1 MKTVSRF
8 LTLLAVLAAALMAL
22 TATTASAAD
31 ADGTN
36 SAGACAEATEIVVF
50 ELELGDRAETSN
62 REGGRTVGAC
72 EVTEILARLSGRAQS
87 EGAQSEGA
95 QSEGAQNKGALD
107 EGAQTRRTQDAV
119 SQDKGTL
126 DESTRTRGTQN
137 NGAQHKDCA
146 QQRIERARL
155 SLASAALQD
164 VCGPCTVALLT
175 KTQLAAMQKISAPG
189 GIAASWLTL
198 EPADPALGKAVANA
212 TGDVCDPCVNARL
225 SVPKLVETLLKD
237 PSLLR
242 AQLPGG
248 GSVLTLLA
256 LSGGRHDTAKNSI
269 GNIR

>member
-1 MKTVSRF
+1 MRTVSRF

-31 ADGTN
+31 ADGTS
-36 SAGACAEATEIVVF
+36 SAGACAEATEVVAF
-50 ELELGDRAETSN
+50 ELELGNRVATAN
-62 REGGRTVGAC
+62 REGGRTVGAGQ
-72 EVTEILARLSGRAQS
+72 VTEILARLSGRAPSKGPQN
-87 EGAQSEGA
+87 EGAQNEGA
-95 QSEGAQNKGALD
+95 PGKGAQNKGAP
-107 EGAQTRRTQDAV
+107 
-119 SQDKGTL
+119 
-126 DESTRTRGTQN
+126 N
-137 NGAQHKDCA
+137 KDCA

-175 KTQLAAMQKISAPG
+175 KAQLAAMQQLSAPG
-189 GIAASWLTL
+189 GIATGWLTL
-198 EPADPALGKAVANA
+198 EPTDPALAKAVANA
-212 TGDVCDPCVNARL
+212 TGDVCDPCVKMRL

-256 LSGGRHDTAKNSI
+256 LAGGRHDTAKNSI

>member
-1 MKTVSRF
+1 MRTVSRF

-31 ADGTN
+31 ADGTS

-50 ELELGDRAETSN
+50 ELELGDRAATAN
-62 REGGRTVGAC
+62 REGGRTVGAGQ
-72 EVTEILARLSGRAQS
+72 VTEILARLSGRAPSKGPQN
-87 EGAQSEGA
+87 EGAQNEGA
-95 QSEGAQNKGALD
+95 QNEGAQNEGTPSKGAQNKGAP
-107 EGAQTRRTQDAV
+107 
-119 SQDKGTL
+119 S
-126 DESTRTRGTQN
+126 
-137 NGAQHKDCA
+137 KDCA

-175 KTQLAAMQKISAPG
+175 KTQLAAMQKLSAPG
-189 GIAASWLTL
+189 GIATGWLTL
-198 EPADPALGKAVANA
+198 EPTDPALAKAVANA
-212 TGDVCDPCVNARL
+212 TGDVCDPCVKMRL

-248 GSVLTLLA
+248 GSVLTPLA

>member
-1 MKTVSRF
+1 MRTVSRF

-31 ADGTN
+31 ADGTS

-50 ELELGDRAETSN
+50 ELELGDRAATAN
-62 REGGRTVGAC
+62 REGGRTVGAGQ
-72 EVTEILARLSGRAQS
+72 VTEILARLSGRAQS
-87 EGAQSEGA
+87 KGAQNEGA
-95 QSEGAQNKGALD
+95 QSEGAQN
-107 EGAQTRRTQDAV
+107 EGAQ
-119 SQDKGTL
+119 S
-126 DESTRTRGTQN
+126 E
-137 NGAQHKDCA
+137 GAQNEGAPSKDCA
-146 QQRIERARL
+146 QQRIERARM

-175 KTQLAAMQKISAPG
+175 KAQLAAMQKLSAPG
-189 GIAASWLTL
+189 GIATGWLTL
-198 EPADPALGKAVANA
+198 EPADPALAKAVANA
-212 TGDVCDPCVNARL
+212 TGDVCDPCVKTRL

-256 LSGGRHDTAKNSI
+256 LAGGRHDMAKNSI

>member
-1 MKTVSRF
+1 MRTVSRF

-31 ADGTN
+31 ADGTS

-50 ELELGDRAETSN
+50 ELELGDRAATAN
-62 REGGRTVGAC
+62 REGGRTVGAGQ
-72 EVTEILARLSGRAQS
+72 VTEILARLSGRAQS
-87 EGAQSEGA
+87 KGAQSKGAQNEGAQNEGAQNEGAQNEGAQSEGA
-95 QSEGAQNKGALD
+95 QSEGAQN
-107 EGAQTRRTQDAV
+107 EGAP
-119 SQDKGTL
+119 S
-126 DESTRTRGTQN
+126 
-137 NGAQHKDCA
+137 KDCA
-146 QQRIERARL
+146 QQRIERARM

-175 KTQLAAMQKISAPG
+175 KAQLAAMQKLSAPG
-189 GIAASWLTL
+189 GIATGWLTL
-198 EPADPALGKAVANA
+198 EPADPALAKAVANA
-212 TGDVCDPCVNARL
+212 TGDVCDPCVKTRL

-256 LSGGRHDTAKNSI
+256 LAGGRHDMAKNSI

>member
-1 MKTVSRF
+1 MRTVSRF

-31 ADGTN
+31 ADGTS

-50 ELELGDRAETSN
+50 ELELGDRAATAN
-62 REGGRTVGAC
+62 REGGRTVGAGQ
-72 EVTEILARLSGRAQS
+72 VTEILARLSGRAPSKGAQNEGAQS
-87 EGAQSEGA
+87 EGTQSEGAQNEGAQNEGAQSEGA
-95 QSEGAQNKGALD
+95 PS
-107 EGAQTRRTQDAV
+107 
-119 SQDKGTL
+119 
-126 DESTRTRGTQN
+126 
-137 NGAQHKDCA
+137 KDCA

-175 KTQLAAMQKISAPG
+175 KAQLAAMQKLSAPG
-189 GIAASWLTL
+189 GIATSWLTL
-198 EPADPALGKAVANA
+198 EPADPALAKAVANA
-212 TGDVCDPCVNARL
+212 TGDVCDPCVKMRL